1 MRLNIGINI
10 TILSQGL
17 PCPIGH
23 IEANP
28 LLKGD
33 NTRGV
38 LLGEFPLKYEAFDN
52 SVASGRKILNYTVI
66 KK

>member
-1 MRLNIGINI
+1 MRL
-10 TILSQGL
+10 TICSNNTTFTQGL
-17 PCPIGH
+17 PCTIGH

-52 SVASGRKILNYTVI
+52 SVASGIENLK
-66 KK
+66 